1 MARNLPKV
9 ECQSLVKQLRH
20 TEGKLSAGQL
30 NYAGWLAAVRAV
42 MLGAMWPMSRGSN
55 IDQSGWRVTC

>member
-42 MLGAMWPMSRGSN
+42 MLGAM
-55 IDQSGWRVTC
+55 